1 MTQKNKIPLVKDAT
15 RSQSESIQ
23 TVVSRLQNGEI
34 YVPDYQ
40 RDSDQWNLR
49 KKSLLIESSLN
60 NLTIPA
66 FFLCED
72 ENGNSEVIDGQQ
84 RLTTIREYVEDKFA
98 ISDSDDIEYLLPEA
112 VQYRGKKL
120 VNYLI
125 ICKKYSRDILYL
137 LFFSQQACH

>member
-40 RDSDQWNLR
+40 RGSDQWNLR
-49 KKSLLIESSLN
+49 KKSLLIESTLN

-84 RLTTIREYVEDKFA
+84 RLTIIREYAEDKFK
-98 ISDSDDIEYLLPEA
+98 ISDSNDIEYLLPEA
-112 VQYRGKKL
+112 VQYRGKKISEL
-120 VNYLI
+120 PNNLQKV
-125 ICKKYSRDILYL
+125 
-137 LFFSQQACH
+137 F

>member
-1 MTQKNKIPLVKDAT
+1 MLSKKSNITNKKNEVPLVKDAT
-15 RSQSESIQ
+15 RSQSESVQ
-23 TVVSRLQNGEI
+23 TLVSRLQNKEI

-49 KKSLLIESSLN
+49 KKSLLIESTLN

-66 FFLCED
+66 FFLCEN

-84 RLTTIREYVEDKFA
+84 RLTTIREYAEDKFK

-112 VQYRGKKL
+112 VQYRGKK
-120 VNYLI
+120 N
-125 ICKKYSRDILYL
+125 
-137 LFFSQQACH
+137 

>member
-1 MTQKNKIPLVKDAT
+1 MFPIT
-15 RSQSESIQ
+15 REAPISGTCE
-23 TVVSRLQNGEI
+23 
-34 YVPDYQ
+34 
-40 RDSDQWNLR
+40 
-49 KKSLLIESSLN
+49 KKSLLIESTLN

-84 RLTTIREYVEDKFA
+84 RLTTIREYAEDKFK

-112 VQYRGKKL
+112 VQYRGKKI

-125 ICKKYSRDILYL
+125 ICKKYSTNILYL